1 MKEIE
6 TLIPHRNPFL
16 YVDKISSLS
25 KEEIIGT
32 TVFSDANEFL
42 TGSFPEFNY
51 VPGVILIEAMAQCGG
66 AGIKKL
72 GLADGLFGFAN
83 IEAANFYKGVEFG
96 DVFKMVIKNI
106 KITDNYFKQSGI
118 GLVAD
123 SPARTW
129 RKSTV
134 RFSIVIMFYS
144 ALVLKRHLNN
154 SFIPSQFHHR
164 LFFAFFVSN

>member
-32 TVFSDANEFL
+32 TIFSDANEFL

-72 GLADGLFGFAN
+72 GLADGLFGLAN
-83 IEAANFYKGVEFG
+83 IEAANFYNGVVYG
-96 DVFKMVIKNI
+96 AIFKMVIKNI
-106 KITDNYFKQSGI
+106 KITDKYFKQSGT
-118 GLVAD
+118 GFVDD
-123 SPARTW
+123 SPCMDLTW
-129 RKSTV
+129 TCVK
-134 RFSIVIMFYS
+134 F
-144 ALVLKRHLNN
+144 
-154 SFIPSQFHHR
+154 Q
-164 LFFAFFVSN
+164 

>member
-16 YVDKISSLS
+16 YVDKIIALS

-32 TVFSDANEFL
+32 TVFSDGNSFL

-83 IEAANFYKGVEFG
+83 IERASFTKGVEYNSI
-96 DVFKMVIKNI
+96 FKMVIKNI
-106 KITDNYFKQSGI
+106 KITERYIKQSGTGYVDEDACMELI
-118 GLVAD
+118 WTCV
-123 SPARTW
+123 
-129 RKSTV
+129 K
-134 RFSIVIMFYS
+134 F
-144 ALVLKRHLNN
+144 
-154 SFIPSQFHHR
+154 Q
-164 LFFAFFVSN
+164 

>member
-32 TVFSDANEFL
+32 TVFSDANELL

-72 GLADGLFGFAN
+72 GLADGLFGLAN
-83 IEAANFYKGVEFG
+83 IETANFYKGVEYG

-106 KITDNYFKQSGI
+106 KITDKYFKQSGI

-123 SPARTW
+123 SSCMDLTW
-129 RKSTV
+129 TCV
-134 RFSIVIMFYS
+134 RF
-144 ALVLKRHLNN
+144 
-154 SFIPSQFHHR
+154 
-164 LFFAFFVSN
+164 

>member
-32 TVFSDANEFL
+32 TTFSDANHL
-42 TGSFPEFNY
+42 LAGSFPAFNY

-72 GLADGLFGFAN
+72 GLANGLFGFAN
-83 IEAANFYKGVEFG
+83 IETANFYKGVEYG
-96 DVFKMVIKNI
+96 DVFKMIIKNI
-106 KITDNYFKQSGI
+106 KVTDKYFKQSGT
-118 GLVAD
+118 GFVAEVPCMD
-123 SPARTW
+123 VTW
-129 RKSTV
+129 TCV
-134 RFSIVIMFYS
+134 RF
-144 ALVLKRHLNN
+144 
-154 SFIPSQFHHR
+154 Q
-164 LFFAFFVSN
+164 